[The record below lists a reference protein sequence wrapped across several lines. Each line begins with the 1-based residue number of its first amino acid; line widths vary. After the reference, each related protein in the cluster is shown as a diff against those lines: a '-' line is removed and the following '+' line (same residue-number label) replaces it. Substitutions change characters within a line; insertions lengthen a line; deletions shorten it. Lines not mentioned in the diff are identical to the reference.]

1 MNIPGIVCI
10 GLGTAVILALIY
22 KMWTLNAIDEI
33 GKDKYKALKL
43 CQKWKL
49 VRHVNKCWSAYVEM
63 KDLREK
69 KYISNSYDNGE
80 YEERY
85 YRKLHRC
92 ADLYFLYG
100 NHNIEDISRTEKV
113 SFLDVSE
120 YILMYK
126 SVTAKWRCSAYFP
139 ALCRY
144 MLGMLGMAML
154 LICILFILIGHAGG
168 SLVSEIPGII
178 FMLCVGSILAALA
191 CTREIAAAREDARDC
206 LYLELLNNNKI
217 TFNAAIDNL
226 HVSMQE
232 ITESLASY
240 KEYAREELQ

>member
-1 MNIPGIVCI
+1 MNILAIACI
-10 GLGTAVILALIY
+10 GLGMVVILALIY
-22 KMWTLNAIDEI
+22 KMWTLDAIDEI
-33 GKDKYKALKL
+33 GKDEYKALKL
-43 CQKWKL
+43 RKKWKL
-49 VRHVNKCWSAYVEM
+49 VRHVNKCRSAYVEM
-63 KDLREK
+63 KDFRKK

-80 YEERY
+80 YEEKY

-92 ADLYFLYG
+92 ADLYYLYG
-100 NHNIEDISRTEKV
+100 NHDIEDISHTEKV
-113 SFLDVSE
+113 SFLDASE

-126 SVTAKWRCSAYFP
+126 SVTAKWRCNAYFS

-154 LICILFILIGHAGG
+154 LVCILFILIGHAGG
-168 SLVSEIPGII
+168 ALISEIPGII

-191 CTREIAAAREDARDC
+191 CTREIATAREDARDC

-232 ITESLASY
+232 ITKCLASY
-240 KEYAREELQ
+240 KEYSREELQ